1 LSEQHIIRPN
11 IFFKN
16 KWPTNSDIL
25 LTAPFGAVFLGG
37 LIAAPDSV
45 GVYKNIY
52 KKDQS
57 YLVNANS
64 Y

>member
-1 LSEQHIIRPN
+1 LR
-11 IFFKN
+11 
-16 KWPTNSDIL
+16 
-25 LTAPFGAVFLGG
+25 TAPFGADFLGG